1 MLPQPGVPPQAQI
14 PQQIPPRPPQ
24 TLEQVLMD
32 DDDKGKVSRW
42 QIGSSSLSVLEQVY
56 AIEPFPGALREI
68 RRASP
73 LFGG

>member
-1 MLPQPGVPPQAQI
+1 MLPGQQPNMPPGM
-14 PQQIPPRPPQ
+14 PQQLPPRPPT

-56 AIEPFPGALREI
+56 AIEPFPGALQTL
-68 RRASP
+68 RRASR